1 MTISTTTTSPTAT
14 APNHHADHPGMHG
27 VAGVLAGLTM
37 ALGGRRRAQLAVEL
51 AAVQPDDDVVD
62 VGCGP
67 GRTARAAARRGATVV
82 GVDPAPTMLRMAQAW
97 PGRGRHRVTW
107 RSGTA
112 EDLPA
117 ADGAASV
124 VWSIATVHHWRDVD
138 AGLAEARRVLR
149 PGGRL
154 VVIERW
160 RLPSAVSGLASHGWT
175 DAQTTAFAD
184 ACHAAGFPRVER
196 AVHRARR
203 DTWVSVVAR

>member
-1 MTISTTTTSPTAT
+1 MLLMAT
-14 APNHHADHPGMHG
+14 
-27 VAGVLAGLTM
+27 
-37 ALGGRRRAQLAVEL
+37 
-51 AAVQPDDDVVD
+51 
-62 VGCGP
+62 
-67 GRTARAAARRGATVV
+67 
-82 GVDPAPTMLRMAQAW
+82 AW
-97 PGRGRHRVTW
+97 PGRGRRRVTW

-124 VWSIATVHHWRDVD
+124 LWSIATVHHWRDVD

-160 RLPSAVSGLASHGWT
+160 RPPSAVSGLASHGWT
-175 DAQTTAFAD
+175 DDQTIAFAD
-184 ACHAAGFPRVER
+184 ACHAAGFARVER

-203 DTWVSVVAR
+203 DTLVSVVAR